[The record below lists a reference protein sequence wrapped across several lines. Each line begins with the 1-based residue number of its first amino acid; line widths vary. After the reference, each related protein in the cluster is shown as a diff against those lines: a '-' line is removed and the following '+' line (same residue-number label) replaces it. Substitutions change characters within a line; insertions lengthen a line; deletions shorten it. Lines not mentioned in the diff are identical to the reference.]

1 MKSLKAFFENSMNEY
16 ARYYMGSQPY
26 YWWRATRFE
35 TAVGTQN
42 EQTESV

>member
-1 MKSLKAFFENSMNEY
+1 MNKLKQFFENSMDEY

-35 TAVGTQN
+35 TAADTQREHN
-42 EQTESV
+42 ESV